1 MDELKDIRSVFFL
14 GIGGIGMSALAE
26 YFFKRG
32 VKVSGYDRVETP
44 LTQQLAFKGV
54 QISYEDKVQSEYNP
68 DLIIYTPA
76 IRSTSH
82 LMQHFANSGIRIRK
96 NNK

>member
-54 QISYEDKVQSEYNP
+54 QIS
-68 DLIIYTPA
+68 
-76 IRSTSH
+76 
-82 LMQHFANSGIRIRK
+82 
-96 NNK
+96 